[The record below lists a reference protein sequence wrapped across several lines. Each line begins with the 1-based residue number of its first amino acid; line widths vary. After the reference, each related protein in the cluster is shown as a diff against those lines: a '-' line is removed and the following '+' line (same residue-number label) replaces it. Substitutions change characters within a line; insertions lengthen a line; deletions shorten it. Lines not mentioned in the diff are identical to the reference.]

1 MEKELDLENT
11 SYSFYTEMI
20 ECIRSAINARD
31 SYTAQHVD
39 RVGNMTARVCE
50 LIGISGNNR
59 EKISLAA
66 QLHDV
71 GKIGIPDAVLNK
83 PTRLSEEEWNVIK
96 QHPVIGKDIL
106 CKSKYLSE
114 LEEIVLHHHE
124 RFDGLGY
131 PGGLKADE
139 IPVGSRIIAICDSI
153 DAMTSDRAY
162 RMALDMGTCRMEIEK
177 NLGKMYDPVI
187 GQFVLDHW
195 DEVTYCVQR

>member
-1 MEKELDLENT
+1 MTLIPNIDLG
-11 SYSFYTEMI
+11 
-20 ECIRSAINARD
+20 A
-31 SYTAQHVD
+31 
-39 RVGNMTARVCE
+39 
-50 LIGISGNNR
+50 
-59 EKISLAA
+59 
-66 QLHDV
+66 
-71 GKIGIPDAVLNK
+71 
-83 PTRLSEEEWNVIK
+83 
-96 QHPVIGKDIL
+96 
-106 CKSKYLSE
+106 KS
-114 LEEIVLHHHE
+114 HHE